1 MAEEERQRPLWL
13 SFACRDVCWSLVT
26 RLESH
31 IYWSWLSNAPGWC
44 EEPNV
49 LKPDGSLGDVSV
61 AARTAE
67 GGPLHLMTRWSLVA
81 SVALAFACGLAWAPQ
96 VLRVALFLYALCP
109 HQLSAHPAA
118 FLRFHTGGGALP
130 ELLLAQGEAYV
141 LLEHIQSGINKA
153 PTVPLLTALK
163 SLPVDGISERL
174 FSTGDWTDEQSEDS
188 SGSTL
193 SGTFHSS
200 VNTFGNPPSASMG
213 VTSFNWKSMSGPV
226 LSVKDQLNS
235 SFKARF
241 NMQSGA
247 SRCSMH

>member
-1 MAEEERQRPLWL
+1 M
-13 SFACRDVCWSLVT
+13 
-26 RLESH
+26 
-31 IYWSWLSNAPGWC
+31 
-44 EEPNV
+44 
-49 LKPDGSLGDVSV
+49 
-61 AARTAE
+61 
-67 GGPLHLMTRWSLVA
+67 A
-81 SVALAFACGLAWAPQ
+81 SVALGLACGFAWAPQ
-96 VLRVALFLYALCP
+96 VLRVALFLVALCL

-118 FLRFHTGGGALP
+118 FLRTRTRGGALP
-130 ELLLAQGEAYV
+130 ELLFAQGEAYV

-153 PTVPLLTALK
+153 PTLPLLTALQ

-174 FSTGDWTDEQSEDS
+174 FSIGDWTDEQSEDS

-200 VNTFGNPPSASMG
+200 VNSFGNPPSSSMG
-213 VTSFNWKSMSGPV
+213 VSSFSWKSMTGPV

-241 NMQSGA
+241 HMQSGA